1 MDKAQVI
8 LQIFVRV
15 ICWEKYWVLEKGK
28 SSHRSCQSCA
38 SPPRTNRIDPD
49 PIICPFKCEVLSDLV
64 YCSYIHITPMVK
76 TEVWIPW
83 NLLHI
88 KSWAWTLSRRYS
100 QTHPLFMMTI
110 SMKENIKQAK
120 GNEWSGTKVSPPY
133 HPIHD
138 VSNRSPAHNPSPR
151 RWNCHIGMLHTHPT

>member
-1 MDKAQVI
+1 MDKPQFI
-8 LQIFVRV
+8 HQIFWCVTCLAKPLSFR
-15 ICWEKYWVLEKGK
+15 ERK
-28 SSHRSCQSCA
+28 SSHRSCQRSV

-49 PIICPFKCEVLSDLV
+49 PIICPLTCEVLSDLV

-100 QTHPLFMMTI
+100 QIHPLFMMTI

-120 GNEWSGTKVSPPY
+120 GNEWSGTKVSAPY
-133 HPIHD
+133 PW
-138 VSNRSPAHNPSPR
+138 RQQPLTCP
-151 RWNCHIGMLHTHPT
+151 